1 MGRCRLCTEHSPSTA
16 MVLGSCHNKG
26 HVAAVPTQG
35 AGNVPTLVA
44 PVSFYLKSVN
54 GAPVNV
60 TACHCHLMSPMSCE
74 RGKAK
79 VVLSGRRTANESR
92 MAAALCL
99 SCALPRGAGGGRFV
113 VCGHAEECN
122 KVVRQLRA
130 GPEEGLREMRR
141 RLRAEPITLQP
152 PPGGCR
158 EEGSCLFSGD
168 KGMGHEEM
176 ASRCAKEVPVGHRG
190 EMVRHG
196 DGLPG
201 SGESPRCGYLR
212 HEDTG
217 TWLSSAL

>member
-1 MGRCRLCTEHSPSTA
+1 M
-16 MVLGSCHNKG
+16 
-26 HVAAVPTQG
+26 
-35 AGNVPTLVA
+35 
-44 PVSFYLKSVN
+44 
-54 GAPVNV
+54 
-60 TACHCHLMSPMSCE
+60 
-74 RGKAK
+74 
-79 VVLSGRRTANESR
+79 
-92 MAAALCL
+92 
-99 SCALPRGAGGGRFV
+99 
-113 VCGHAEECN
+113 
-122 KVVRQLRA
+122 VRQLRA